1 MKDEPFSDVYRS
13 NAWNGVESLSGP
25 GSGSIPTEHLRTVLV
40 NICETLGVRTVID
53 AACGDGYWM
62 PDLPGYVG
70 VDITPEAIRLAR
82 LRHPDRTYIVGNIAT
97 MKLPRASLVIIR
109 DAIQHLSLA
118 DGLAV
123 LASIRRSRSR
133 YLLASTYVGGR
144 NVNIETGADAY
155 SPDLAAPPFDLGEPD
170 VLIFDG
176 WTYHDA
182 TEIRDPRKHLGLWDL
197 TRP

>member
-1 MKDEPFSDVYRS
+1 MKEFNDVYRT
-13 NAWNGVESLSGP
+13 NAWNGAESLSGP
-25 GSGSIPTEHLRTVLV
+25 GSGLIPTTHLRRLLV
-40 NICETLGVRTVID
+40 DLVAGYDVRTVID

-70 VDITPEAIRLAR
+70 LDVAPEAIRLAR
-82 LRHPDRTYIVGNIAT
+82 LRNPHRTYMVGNIAT
-97 MKLPRASLVIIR
+97 MKLPRADLVIIR
-109 DAIQHLSLA
+109 DAIQHMSFA
-118 DGLAV
+118 DGLAA

-133 YLLASTYVGGR
+133 YLLASTYVGGE

-155 SPDLAAPPFDLGEPD
+155 SPDLTAPPFSLPFPD
-170 VLIFDG
+170 ALFFDG